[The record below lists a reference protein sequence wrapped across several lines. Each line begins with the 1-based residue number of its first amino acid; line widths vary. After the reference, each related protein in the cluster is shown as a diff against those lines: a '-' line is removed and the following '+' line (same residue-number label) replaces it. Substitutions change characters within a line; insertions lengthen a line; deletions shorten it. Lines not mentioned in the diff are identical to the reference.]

1 MIRKRMSS
9 SSEDDDGV
17 SQQAEQ
23 ERAYF
28 VLGID
33 EMLTSDSTELYI
45 QAVQELEAMFMSD
58 PLWRGSNKLRAMM
71 LDDAMKAVIH
81 CDWDSH
87 TCRQSLKYMIQSLS
101 RQRSAQ
107 KSRKSKIIS
116 AYRSGAIL
124 ASRRKA
130 KVGVCPD
137 FPPEIFCIIFQSLD
151 PISLAKCR
159 IVCKEWDQIIR
170 SNHQLWDE
178 PCKLV
183 LGKIPVDLS
192 IKEGG
197 EMDVFSFY
205 VNLYPFLLI
214 PYRTK
219 RFCVRGFVRVISH
232 KSWIR
237 LKETSNNLGLGLQS
251 ALYPKKPM
259 FLSASEVTLWINCPK
274 QETLNSIA
282 GQWRSKR
289 DEIYAK
295 HSCPTSMGKFWQ

>member
-1 MIRKRMSS
+1 MSS
-9 SSEDDDGV
+9 SSDDDDGV

-33 EMLTSDSTELYI
+33 EMLTSGVMGLYI
-45 QAVQELEAMFMSD
+45 QAVQELEAMFMCD
-58 PLWRGSNKLRAMM
+58 PLWRGSNKLRVMM

-87 TCRQSLKYMIQSLS
+87 TCRQYLDIMIKSVS
-101 RQRSAQ
+101 RQRCAQ
-107 KSRKSKIIS
+107 KSRKSKILS

-124 ASRRKA
+124 ASRRKV
-130 KVGVCPD
+130 KVGVRPD
-137 FPPEIFCIIFQSLD
+137 FPPEIFCIIFENLD
-151 PISLAKCR
+151 PISLFKCR
-159 IVCKEWDQIIR
+159 VVCKEWNQIIC
-170 SNHQLWDE
+170 SNHHLWLE
-178 PCKLV
+178 PCQII
-183 LGKIPVDLS
+183 LGNIPDHLS
-192 IKEGG
+192 MKQGS

-205 VNLYPFLLI
+205 ANLYPFLLI

-237 LKETSNNLGLGLQS
+237 MKETPDEIGLGLQS

-289 DEIYAK
+289 EEIYAK
-295 HSCPTSMGKFWQ
+295 RSCPTSMGKFWQ